1 MANDGFNA
9 KPRPVTGP
17 SQGAID
23 PAEPPKRR
31 SRADKAIGALG
42 GADEFSISGTRPP
55 GAPVAIKTP
64 ARTDT
69 FPNHLAAPTRQQ
81 NLFLRL
87 YAKIFR

>member
-1 MANDGFNA
+1 MADDAMNA
-9 KPRPVTGP
+9 KARPVTGP
-17 SQGAID
+17 GQK
-23 PAEPPKRR
+23 PAEPSEPAKRR